1 MGQSAPQALGGRPL
15 NIPWLYPALLHL
27 HVGCVTASIALFAA
41 RGLGVS
47 ALHAWPMQPFW
58 RYLSVAIDVLL
69 LAAGASLWALLGLH
83 PMRNPWLGTKL
94 VLLLIYIVLGSFALK
109 RGRTRAQR
117 MVFFTAALAVVLS
130 MAGIA
135 LAHDPA
141 GWWA

>member
-1 MGQSAPQALGGRPL
+1 
-15 NIPWLYPALLHL
+15 
-27 HVGCVTASIALFAA
+27 
-41 RGLGVS
+41 
-47 ALHAWPMQPFW
+47 MQPFW
-58 RYLSVAIDVLL
+58 RYLSVVIDVLL

-117 MVFFTAALAVVLS
+117 MVFFIAALAVVLS

>member
-1 MGQSAPQALGGRPL
+1 
-15 NIPWLYPALLHL
+15 
-27 HVGCVTASIALFAA
+27 
-41 RGLGVS
+41 
-47 ALHAWPMQPFW
+47 MQPFW
-58 RYLSVAIDVLL
+58 RYLSVVIDVLL
-69 LAAGASLWALLGLH
+69 LAAGASLWALLSLH
-83 PMRNPWLGTKL
+83 PMLTPWLGTKL

>member
-1 MGQSAPQALGGRPL
+1 MSDLLANHPG
-15 NIPWLYPALLHL
+15 LYPALLHL
-27 HVGCVTASIALFAA
+27 HMGCVTASIALFVA
-41 RGLGVS
+41 RGLGIA

-58 RYLSVAIDVLL
+58 RYLSVVIDVLL

-83 PMRNPWLGTKL
+83 PVRNAWLGVKL
-94 VLLLIYIVLGSFALK
+94 GLLVVYIVLGSYALK

-117 MVFFTAALAVVLS
+117 LVFFIAALGVVLS

-135 LAHDPA
+135 LAHDAA